1 MKTNPKFSQVENN
14 MAHVTG
20 EDVRKKL
27 SLPRVLKRN
36 GKRLANGIMLLQAK
50 TDTYSLHPDD
60 IAVALKDAR
69 MLVAALEVAPHS
81 NNYSIRYFA
90 K

>member
-14 MAHVTG
+14 MGHVTG
-20 EDVRKKL
+20 EGAQRKH

-50 TDTYSLHPDD
+50 ADSYSLHPDD

-69 MLVAALEVAPHS
+69 MLAAALEVAPHS
-81 NNYSIRYFA
+81 NNNPVRYFA